1 MSRVDRWAIAVP
13 PGSMQVS
20 TRKGI
25 GTVSQGNVER
35 VVGRLATDESF
46 RRRFWRERAETI
58 ADLVASGCELNP
70 CERQALAA
78 LSQESVEAFAAA
90 LDPRIQK
97 TDLCSGEHRRE
108 SGTKAGFS
116 SRRVR

>member
-1 MSRVDRWAIAVP
+1 
-13 PGSMQVS
+13 
-20 TRKGI
+20 
-25 GTVSQGNVER
+25 VSQGNVER
-35 VVGRLATDESF
+35 IVGRLATDESF
-46 RRRFWRERAETI
+46 RRRFWQQRTETI
-58 ADLVASGCELNP
+58 AELVASGFELNS

-108 SGTKAGFS
+108 CGTKAGFN